1 MNYIV
6 SFWSLACKPFE
17 DPLEKCV
24 EAMQDG
30 RLDVNCVNKCGDTI
44 GFFLLVFRPV
54 ELFEK
59 WLNTGS
65 VCMHKLWTAVL
76 KYTVT
81 TFQLSREWSEIT
93 TQFPGMW
100 RSEDIIKLCL
110 REWQMEHGFACHPC
124 EVPILQHLRWSPIRK
139 AWIAAV
145 V

>member
-1 MNYIV
+1 
-6 SFWSLACKPFE
+6 
-17 DPLEKCV
+17 
-24 EAMQDG
+24 
-30 RLDVNCVNKCGDTI
+30 
-44 GFFLLVFRPV
+44 
-54 ELFEK
+54 
-59 WLNTGS
+59 
-65 VCMHKLWTAVL
+65 MHKLWTAVL